1 MTQPNLLELAKQGD
15 AQAIASLMNRQ
26 LQPKGIT
33 AKVTLKEACLQVML
47 ESAQVPNR
55 QALVAF
61 IRKVITGLGAAS
73 IERAKI
79 YGRQIGEEFPAWS
92 DEFEVEFQKKL
103 NSFPIKQSLDSDFY
117 QTQDQDN
124 NSKRKESVFDQKFIV
139 ALNNFIKWLTIKQ
152 CILGIAVFISI
163 IILGQIQEDQNK
175 ARRQVCL
182 LTSQTTEIV
191 NNINIFST
199 THS

>member
-1 MTQPNLLELAKQGD
+1 MTQPNFLELAKQGD
-15 AQAIASLMNRQ
+15 AQAIASLLNRQ

-33 AKVTLKEACLQVML
+33 AKIALKDGCLQVML
-47 ESAQVPNR
+47 ESAQVPNQ

-61 IRKVITGLGAAS
+61 IRKDITSLGAAS

-92 DEFEVEFQKKL
+92 DEFEVELQKKL

-117 QTQDQDN
+117 QTRAQEN
-124 NSKRKESVFDQKFIV
+124 NSKIKESVFDQKFTV
-139 ALNNFIKWLTIKQ
+139 ALNNFIKRLTIKQ
-152 CILGIAVFISI
+152 CILSIAVFISI

-182 LTSQTTEIV
+182 LTSQATE
-191 NNINIFST
+191 NCE
-199 THS
+199 